1 MPRVKQTTHPARRPG
16 IMDRLRRRPAR
27 TEAKVTTKH
36 STNPITGTHKTTR
49 TTETHPQGLGHH
61 GHGGRG
67 PMASNRRTHHTHA
80 AAPVHHQR
88 RKPSMGDKVSG
99 AMMKLQGSLTRKPGK
114 KVCCLRPIL
123 IGNKM
128 LMKYRLLARGECT
141 APTAEE
147 AIATIRL

>member
-1 MPRVKQTTHPARRPG
+1 LNLWSLEFPTSTHQPTPKFLISEQESRQTNMPRVKQTTHPARRPG

-67 PMASNRRTHHTHA
+67 PMASNRRTHHTHT

-114 KVCCLRPIL
+114 KVCCL
-123 IGNKM
+123 
-128 LMKYRLLARGECT
+128 
-141 APTAEE
+141 
-147 AIATIRL
+147 